1 MDRFERFE
9 HFSMVI
15 AEIMRLWHKLTT
27 AEMEKYGL
35 KGPHSVY
42 LIVLGRHPEG
52 LTATQLCELCAKDK
66 ADVSRMISIMEKKGL
81 VYRTNQKSGV
91 YRGTF
96 CLTEEGKTVAKEVRE
111 RSGIAVL
118 MAGRDMTDAQ
128 RTSMYEALDSITVNL
143 RHLSENGLPDE
154 LPATEERKEAE
165 Q

>member
-1 MDRFERFE
+1 MNQFERFE

-27 AEMEKYGL
+27 TEMEKYGL

-52 LTATQLCELCAKDK
+52 LTATQMCELCAKDK

-96 CLTEEGKTVAKEVRE
+96 CLTEEGKAVAAAVRE
-111 RSGIAVL
+111 RSGIAVML
-118 MAGRDMTDAQ
+118 AGKDLTPAQ
-128 RTSMYEALDSITVNL
+128 RTAMYEALDSITVNL
-143 RHLSENGLPDE
+143 RELSEHGLPDE
-154 LPATEERKEAE
+154 LPVTERKETE